1 MIAYLKYPTLRS
13 LFMKYTFVALI
24 FSLLVSFLS
33 FNLLYIDMLN
43 QMNQNDCI
51 NDHKV
56 GIIIQQVNELR
67 DKAK

>member
-1 MIAYLKYPTLRS
+1 
-13 LFMKYTFVALI
+13 MKYTFVALI